1 MSLNSVM
8 KSNGYVNTEKYLK
21 NGLIFKSIHDYISIF
36 NVDNWL
42 HFLYKLNG
50 ECEIHKKFGLI
61 HTITNNT
68 EFRKDEELFYYTL
81 KKVSELIDEIKPN
94 CFVLMNEEAF
104 FVIEFFYESKDF
116 RDNNLKAIKKLIKFQ
131 EIQKI
136 DFKSYQNN
144 DIRLFYLNL
153 LLKKSR
159 VYLLGQKK

>member
-1 MSLNSVM
+1 
-8 KSNGYVNTEKYLK
+8 
-21 NGLIFKSIHDYISIF
+21 
-36 NVDNWL
+36 
-42 HFLYKLNG
+42 
-50 ECEIHKKFGLI
+50 
-61 HTITNNT
+61 
-68 EFRKDEELFYYTL
+68 
-81 KKVSELIDEIKPN
+81 
-94 CFVLMNEEAF
+94 MNQK
-104 FVIEFFYESKDF
+104 IF

>member
-1 MSLNSVM
+1 M
-8 KSNGYVNTEKYLK
+8 K
-21 NGLIFKSIHDYISIF
+21 
-36 NVDNWL
+36 
-42 HFLYKLNG
+42 KL
-50 ECEIHKKFGLI
+50 
-61 HTITNNT
+61 
-68 EFRKDEELFYYTL
+68 
-81 KKVSELIDEIKPN
+81 
-94 CFVLMNEEAF
+94 F

-159 VYLLGQKK
+159 VFWVRKNKIDFLNNRV

>member
-1 MSLNSVM
+1 M
-8 KSNGYVNTEKYLK
+8 K
-21 NGLIFKSIHDYISIF
+21 
-36 NVDNWL
+36 
-42 HFLYKLNG
+42 KL
-50 ECEIHKKFGLI
+50 
-61 HTITNNT
+61 
-68 EFRKDEELFYYTL
+68 
-81 KKVSELIDEIKPN
+81 
-94 CFVLMNEEAF
+94 F